1 MTSAQDWTNLPHIDN
16 NEVSVII
23 TEINE
28 KTITPQGLYDRL
40 AESNQYLNE
49 EQLRHIQEGCAELY
63 SDYSSWYRYDHAL
76 CARVSDRWNL
86 KEKFGAEGYYY
97 CSEKYAKDHLSPP
110 FDWMPKSQSLQQP
123 LW

>member
-1 MTSAQDWTNLPHIDN
+1 MATTQDWTMLPHIDN

-28 KTITPQGLYDRL
+28 KTITPQGVYDRL
-40 AESNQYLNE
+40 QESNHYLNA
-49 EQLRHIQEGCAELY
+49 EQLRHIQEGCADLY

-76 CARVSDRWNL
+76 CARVTDRWNL

-97 CSEKYAKDHLSPP
+97 CSEKYAKDHVSPP
-110 FDWMPKSQSLQQP
+110 LNWKPMNQSLQKP
-123 LW
+123 LL

>member
-1 MTSAQDWTNLPHIDN
+1 MTSTQDWTNLPHIDN

-28 KTITPQGLYDRL
+28 KTITPQGVYDRL

-86 KEKFGAEGYYY
+86 KDKFGAEGYYY
-97 CSEKYAKDHLSPP
+97 CREDYAKNHANPP
-110 FDWMPKSQSLQQP
+110 LNWKPMSQSLQEP